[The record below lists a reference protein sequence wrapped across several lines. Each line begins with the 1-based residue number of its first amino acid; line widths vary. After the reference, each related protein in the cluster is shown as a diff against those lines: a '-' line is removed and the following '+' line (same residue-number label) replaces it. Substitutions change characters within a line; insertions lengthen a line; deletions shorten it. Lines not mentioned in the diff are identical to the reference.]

1 MKKLAQITLTIGVT
15 VLGLFLLWVFRDALA
30 LFGGS
35 LAISAALRPLVQEM
49 ERRGIGRGVAILI
62 WYLLILAGLIVGGLI
77 YGLRLTNE
85 IAVGTEQ
92 LPQLYDST
100 RAAWQHGTDLQQT
113 IARGLPDFNG
123 LLQSGASGEGATLIS
138 GTVAGIAGSVL
149 GDLVFL
155 FAALSLAYYWLMEVT
170 HFERLW
176 LSLLPVSARV
186 RARDIWRNAEGAV
199 GTYIRAT
206 VVAIV
211 IAGLLLLALY
221 SLVQLPFAAMLALL
235 GGFVQIVPRLGPVL
249 GLLPA
254 FLVALMVSPL
264 EALIVLVGGIA
275 IQVFAHKV
283 AVRLMHAEAVKVNP
297 LLQVLL
303 LLALADLSGFWAMIY
318 APPLAALIHVLYA
331 SLLANNVDRQPQES
345 AFERLIE
352 RLDDLQAASSPAPRE
367 ISSILQRSSSLISQA
382 RGLLAGGRSYDQ
394 S

>member
-1 MKKLAQITLTIGVT
+1 MKKLAQITLMIGVT

-35 LAISAALRPLVQEM
+35 LAISAALRPLVQQM

-62 WYLLILAGLIVGGLI
+62 WYMLILAGLIVGGLI

-92 LPQLYDST
+92 LPQIYDST
-100 RAAWQHGTDLQQT
+100 RAAWQHGTTIQQT

-123 LLQSGASGEGATLIS
+123 LIKSGATSEGATLIG

-176 LSLLPVSARV
+176 LSLLPVGARV

-221 SLVQLPFAAMLALL
+221 SLVQLPFAAVLALL
-235 GGFVQIVPRLGPVL
+235 GGLGQLVPRLGPVL
-249 GLLPA
+249 GLIPA

-264 EALIVLVGGIA
+264 EALIVLVGGVA
-275 IQVFAHKV
+275 IQVFAHKI
-283 AVRLMHAEAVKVNP
+283 AVRLMLPLSLSYDHRLVDGATAARFLNDIIKYLEAP
-297 LLQVLL
+297 SRM
-303 LLALADLSGFWAMIY
+303 LLAI
-318 APPLAALIHVLYA
+318 
-331 SLLANNVDRQPQES
+331 
-345 AFERLIE
+345 
-352 RLDDLQAASSPAPRE
+352 
-367 ISSILQRSSSLISQA
+367 
-382 RGLLAGGRSYDQ
+382 
-394 S
+394 